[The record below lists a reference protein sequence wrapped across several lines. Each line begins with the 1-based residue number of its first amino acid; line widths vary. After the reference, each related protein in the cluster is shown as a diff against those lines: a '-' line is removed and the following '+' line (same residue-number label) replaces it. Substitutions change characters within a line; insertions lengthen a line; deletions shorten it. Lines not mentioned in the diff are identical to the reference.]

1 MTAHGMLA
9 WELDGDEGAVAGAE
23 FAGEN
28 RDDLDAIDAFVQDT
42 IRKVEDARSR
52 KKFDER
58 KYEEWRRLRD
68 DWQTFYHKVIAS
80 WYVSD
85 EDIAYARK
93 KRDDINR
100 LLTPEAFAWVQA
112 HAKQKKIAA
121 TPEEYKAIMEEGT
134 THLER
139 NWGKYAVLGVAAF
152 GLAYL
157 LGHSAI
163 MGLVKRGAVK
173 AALH

>member
-1 MTAHGMLA
+1 MSVLRMLA

-28 RDDLDAIDAFVQDT
+28 RDDLDAIHEFVQST
-42 IRKVEDARSR
+42 TRKVEDARSKR
-52 KKFDER
+52 KFDER
-58 KYEEWRRLRD
+58 KYREWQRLRD
-68 DWQTFYHKVIAS
+68 DWQTFYAKTTGS

-85 EDIAYARK
+85 QDIAYGRK
-93 KRDDINR
+93 KRDEINR
-100 LLTPEAFAWVQA
+100 LLSPEAFKFVQA
-112 HAKQKKIAA
+112 TAKDKKIAA
-121 TPEEYKAIMEEGT
+121 APKEYQEIMEEGT

-139 NWGKYAVLGVAAF
+139 NWGKYAVGGVAVL

-163 MGLVKRGAVK
+163 MAFVKRGAIK